1 MIAKRYRIIL
11 WAAPLILL
19 QWMAAAVIKPDGSPR
34 WIEYVIVGFF
44 LGTFFGHATLAA
56 AWAALGPGPVRWR
69 FPLSLVWVAMLP
81 MAIAINIAIH
91 DWRLPYVF
99 VIGGCLFGQWL
110 IVQLPLWG
118 LAMGYGLRLRHVDDV
133 DTMQDCCERQFGIRH
148 LMVITAIVGVIF
160 GAGRILVGRQGATVR
175 LDSDVQA
182 LIFLA
187 VAAIALTL
195 PLLLAGILPRRAI
208 PAVLLVLTLIG
219 LATAWELTLWR
230 VIPGGGGG
238 PETGHFVGIN
248 AFTAATILAGVAVLR
263 LNGYQLAGS
272 PSSPG
277 SKR

>member
-1 MIAKRYRIIL
+1 
-11 WAAPLILL
+11 
-19 QWMAAAVIKPDGSPR
+19 
-34 WIEYVIVGFF
+34 
-44 LGTFFGHATLAA
+44 
-56 AWAALGPGPVRWR
+56 
-69 FPLSLVWVAMLP
+69 
-81 MAIAINIAIH
+81 
-91 DWRLPYVF
+91 
-99 VIGGCLFGQWL
+99 
-110 IVQLPLWG
+110 
-118 LAMGYGLRLRHVDDV
+118 
-133 DTMQDCCERQFGIRH
+133 MQDCCERQFGIRH

-175 LDSDVQA
+175 LDSDVPA
-182 LIFLA
+182 FIFLA